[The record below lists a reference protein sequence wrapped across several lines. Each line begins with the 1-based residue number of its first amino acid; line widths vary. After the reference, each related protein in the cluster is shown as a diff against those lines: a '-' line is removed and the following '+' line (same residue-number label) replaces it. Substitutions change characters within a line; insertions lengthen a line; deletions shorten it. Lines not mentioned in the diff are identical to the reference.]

1 MLNAKLFATNE
12 KYRNEMFTTLPEG
25 LERNCLVVQFCAN
38 DPDYLLQAALL
49 VQDACLA
56 VDLNLGCPQ
65 HIAKRGN
72 YGSFLQDDWP
82 LISKMVS
89 RLAENLLV
97 PVTVKI
103 RVFESVERTV
113 EYGKMIQDSGAS
125 LLTVHGRLRS
135 QKGTVTG
142 LADWSKIAA
151 VKQALSI
158 PVVANGNILYYTDI
172 AKCLEETRVDGVM
185 SAEGHLYNPAIFYKN
200 TNTNTNIDFDIDMHE
215 ANHTSR
221 LQEKENETTYFASW
235 FMAREYLDIV
245 KDTMTRHGV
254 EAATPNQAK
263 AHFFKLF
270 HALLPLYTDLRDELG
285 RSCAKVLSNQQAWDE
300 LHAILDKIQNRVL
313 VRLLFCICSAR
324 VYCLFTFKY

>member
-12 KYRNEMFTTLPEG
+12 KYRKEMFTSIPAVEKD
-25 LERNCLVVQFCAN
+25 CLIVQFCAN
-38 DPDYLLQAALL
+38 DPDFLLQAALL
-49 VQDACLA
+49 VQDVCLA

-82 LISKMVS
+82 LISRMVS
-89 RLAENLLV
+89 TLAENLLV

-113 EYGKMIQDSGAS
+113 EYGKMIQESGAA

-158 PVVANGNILYYTDI
+158 PVVANGNILYYSDI
-172 AKCLEETRVDGVM
+172 AKCLQETRVDGVM
-185 SAEGHLYNPAIFYKN
+185 SAEGHLYNPAIFYN
-200 TNTNTNIDFDIDMHE
+200 NNIDIGMHE
-215 ANHTSR
+215 NHS
-221 LQEKENETTYFASW
+221 LQEKENETKYFASW

-245 KDTMTRHGV
+245 KDTIVRYGV

-270 HALLPLYTDLRDELG
+270 HALLPVYTDLRDELG
-285 RSCAKVLSNQQAWDE
+285 RSCAKVLSNQEAWAE

-313 VRLLFCICSAR
+313 VRLLRAMHI
-324 VYCLFTFKY
+324 LFFYLHYHYSLE